1 MLARIGVPFDICTLS
16 DLKTRDIS
24 KTKVVV
30 YPAAINI
37 TPEKKALIDE
47 KILAEGRTVVWC
59 YAPGISDGRNL
70 DVKRVKE
77 YAGVPYGTKGV
88 STTKMADGWTSVYAR
103 DYRLY
108 TPEKLREII
117 AAAGARV
124 WASKP
129 CVVFANERFLAVHT
143 KEGGEI
149 KLSLPRKYAKITD
162 LLEDK
167 VAAENAD
174 NFTCVFSA
182 PDTRLFDLAE

>member
-1 MLARIGVPFDICTLS
+1 MTA
-16 DLKTRDIS
+16 K
-24 KTKVVV
+24 
-30 YPAAINI
+30 A
-37 TPEKKALIDE
+37 KKC
-47 KILAEGRTVVWC
+47 R
-59 YAPGISDGRNL
+59 GISDGRNL

-129 CVVFANERFLAVHT
+129 CVVFANERFLAVQT
-143 KEGGEI
+143 RNNA
-149 KLSLPRKYAKITD
+149 PIT
-162 LLEDK
+162 
-167 VAAENAD
+167 
-174 NFTCVFSA
+174 FFQIS
-182 PDTRLFDLAE
+182 